1 MARIICTAAL
11 IVSLNILV
19 GCQSNTGRS
28 QLVTAP
34 SDTSPGSIGA
44 VNIAEATEADL
55 VEQMATHRQAY
66 RQSLGLLVKYYNRT
80 GSYEKLNWA
89 KKELAA
95 FNAMPQYKY
104 VIEAEVLPADL
115 KATTLIPEADTLY
128 QDAVQLEKEAG
139 LLPFGKN
146 EQKLRLALDK
156 YNQVISTHPASDK
169 IDDAAFKAGGIYEYF
184 KDYNIALL
192 YYQRSYQWDPQTT
205 YPAKFKA
212 AFILDRYLYRR
223 AEALELYRQA
233 VKEQRE
239 YAEWIEFAERRI
251 KELTKTEEEGTK

>member
-28 QLVTAP
+28 QLATAP
-34 SDTSPGSIGA
+34 SDISPGSIGP

-66 RQSLGLLVKYYNRT
+66 RQSLGLLIKYYNRT

-95 FNAMPQYKY
+95 LNSMPQYKY
-104 VIEAEVLPADL
+104 IIEAEVLPADL

-128 QDAVQLEKEAG
+128 QEGVQLEKEAG
-139 LLPFGKN
+139 PLPIGKN

-156 YNQVISTHPASDK
+156 YNQVISTYPTSDK

-184 KDYNIALL
+184 KDYTIALL
-192 YYQRSYQWDPQTT
+192 YYQRAYQWDPQTT

-212 AFILDRYLYRR
+212 AFILDKYLYRR
-223 AEALELYRQA
+223 AEALDLYQQA
-233 VKEQRE
+233 VKEQKQ
-239 YAEWIEFAERRI
+239 YAEWIEFAETRI
-251 KELTKTEEEGTK
+251 KELTKTEEQGTK